1 MSSTAQVPG
10 ETESLLVE
18 EIALFLS
25 VHLGRSPGLM
35 WPEHEPAE
43 PGDLEAYL
51 PAALAG
57 RLGRPVTVLHH
68 LAERGAA
75 ARTAHDLLV
84 CQLGGSSTWHIAP
97 PTGAA
102 LTLRLQAGAVLYAPA
117 GSICT
122 PRHGSRSRVL
132 PLALGDRRSERE
144 EEDP

>member
-1 MSSTAQVPG
+1 MSRTAQVPG
-10 ETESLLVE
+10 ETEALLVE

-35 WPEHEPAE
+35 WPEHEPPE
-43 PGDLEAYL
+43 PGDLEAFL
-51 PAALAG
+51 PAALTG
-57 RLGRPVTVLHH
+57 RLGRPVTVLPHP
-68 LAERGAA
+68 AERD
-75 ARTAHDLLV
+75 TVAHDLLV

-102 LTLRLQAGAVLYAPA
+102 LTLRLQAGSVLHAPA
-117 GSICT
+117 GSVCT

-132 PLALGDRRSERE
+132 PLAVGNRRSERE